1 MIIRRSAVL
10 VAAFFAFVAC
20 ARTHADDDVAP
31 SLLRLTFGAPPR
43 TVIRAAAEQLTA
55 AGFLVTTTDSLSHL
69 RAEREQRPGELDA
82 TLTCHAV
89 SNPAVMRSL
98 VPTMIVDLATE
109 QRPDGRTDLT
119 MEARVR
125 ATYMRLTAEPARPS
139 NFSDCRSSGQLE
151 RQLTDLLKAV
161 IK

>member
-1 MIIRRSAVL
+1 MRLRSPAVL
-10 VAAFFAFVAC
+10 AAAVFAYAAC
-20 ARTHADDDVAP
+20 ARSHPDDGVAP
-31 SLLRLTFGAPPR
+31 TLLRLTFGAPAR

-98 VPTMIVDLATE
+98 VPTMIIDLATE
-109 QRPDGRTDLT
+109 PRADGRTDLT
-119 MEARVR
+119 MQARVR

-139 NFSDCRSSGQLE
+139 NFSDCHSSGLLE
-151 RQLTDLLKAV
+151 RQLTDLLTAV
-161 IK
+161 IR

>member
-1 MIIRRSAVL
+1 MSIRLPAVL
-10 VAAFFAFVAC
+10 AVALFASAAC
-20 ARTHADDDVAP
+20 ARSHANDDVAP
-31 SLLRLTFGAPPR
+31 TLLRLTFGAPPR
-43 TVIRAAAEQLTA
+43 AVIRAAAQQLTA
-55 AGFLVTTTDSLSHL
+55 AGYLVTMIDSVSHL

-98 VPTMIVDLATE
+98 VPTMILDLATE
-109 QRPDGRTDLT
+109 QRADGRTDLT

-151 RQLTDLLKAV
+151 RQLTDLLTAA